1 MVILFLP
8 FKLILFQYGTFA
20 VIIILLLH
28 AIPSIMNGKYYCL
41 GKGFVVGFV
50 EDFFFFLILSTAII
64 SELIYSL
71 KSPLSTALLHSVA
84 SKGGKLLLQSSK
96 SYKKVLQLFCWRQ
109 AASPLPGCNAT
120 VSSFMLGLGSS
131 GTMPIASV
139 GWHLHTGDT
148 YSLPELKGTR
158 YISKQNP
165 RYFISI
171 LTSCWILK
179 IPFNTCKIGWRSARG
194 CRVAPCACA
203 MLVQTICHEAMVASA
218 HLQTSAS

>member
-1 MVILFLP
+1 MGKRAFIFFRLVATITLLKLFSTLQESYLMVILFLP

-96 SYKKVLQLFCWRQ
+96 SYKKVLQLFC
-109 AASPLPGCNAT
+109 
-120 VSSFMLGLGSS
+120 
-131 GTMPIASV
+131 
-139 GWHLHTGDT
+139 
-148 YSLPELKGTR
+148 
-158 YISKQNP
+158 
-165 RYFISI
+165 
-171 LTSCWILK
+171 
-179 IPFNTCKIGWRSARG
+179 
-194 CRVAPCACA
+194 
-203 MLVQTICHEAMVASA
+203 
-218 HLQTSAS
+218 